1 MSQQPA
7 DGASAAGPVP
17 SQDSGPA
24 SSPEA
29 PESSTSNWN
38 VPNALTTLRIAMVPV
53 FGWVLL
59 HDGPQLWR
67 QAAPRTNLRLTDA
80 QGYDIPNDPDNL
92 FRLVDSVSG
101 WRHEVARALRAAGVS

>member
-1 MSQQPA
+1 MFEFFHRGQP
-7 DGASAAGPVP
+7 GQGRAARGPNRW
-17 SQDSGPA
+17 D
-24 SSPEA
+24 
-29 PESSTSNWN
+29 
-38 VPNALTTLRIAMVPV
+38 
-53 FGWVLL
+53 WVLL